1 MNITLDTLSSMDW
14 VVVTDM
20 EDKENSAEMEIVNAA
35 EILTGENET
44 GLFMLITDLS
54 DDFDEDEEES
64 DEAEAFIFKV
74 CGEEEAEFMLT
85 EKNRETLIYVT
96 TTFDEKEYDDAAKLF
111 QETTAEF
118 DIDIEE
124 D

>member
-14 VVVTDM
+14 VIVTDM

-74 CGEEEAEFMLT
+74 CGEEEAEFVLT
-85 EKNRETLIYVT
+85 EKNRDTEIFVT
-96 TTFDEKEYDDAAKLF
+96 TTFSEKEYDDAAKLF

>member
-14 VVVTDM
+14 VIVTDM

-74 CGEEEAEFMLT
+74 CGEEEAEFVLT
-85 EKNRETLIYVT
+85 EKNRDTKIFVT
-96 TTFDEKEYDDAAKLF
+96 TTFAEKEYDDAAKLF